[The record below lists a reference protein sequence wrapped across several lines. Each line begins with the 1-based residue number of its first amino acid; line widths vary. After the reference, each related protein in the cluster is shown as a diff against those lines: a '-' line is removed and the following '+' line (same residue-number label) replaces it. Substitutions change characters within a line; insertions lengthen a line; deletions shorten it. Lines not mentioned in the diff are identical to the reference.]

1 MRSAMQSEYAN
12 TPKGGGGS
20 RSTFNLSEAHKTTF
34 NANHLIPFYWD
45 YVYPGEVRKSTTNL
59 FVRMSNPLEFP
70 LMDNLYV
77 SVHWFDVSL
86 RILWD
91 NFRRFY
97 GERDPNPDSSIDYT
111 IPVLASSNADLTTGS
126 LFGQLCDY
134 LGLPHVASFAQSD
147 ASALPFRAY
156 NQIYNYWYRDQQI
169 QNSINQST
177 DDGPDAG
184 STDYALKLR
193 GKRFDYFTNTLPS
206 PQRGESMLIGGE
218 VETDASF
225 GTVITLAATTAGTDW
240 YGLDTAGAQAT
251 LDLAPV
257 GNESRKLYPN
267 TTINELRNAVSL
279 QQFFEKDNRHG
290 TRFGEQIWSH
300 WGTEFQDARYA
311 PVYLAGGR
319 SAINITPIL
328 NAAKPNTADTSNLGE
343 LGAIGAGAFSGA
355 SFTYAATE
363 PSILMGILSVD
374 GDMTYH
380 QGLKRQFSYRTRYDF
395 MYPEFQGIGD
405 QALLQKEL
413 YYTNTAA
420 DEDVF
425 GYSPR
430 YEECRI
436 GINKLSG
443 EFRPDNALSLDTWH
457 VAQDW
462 VGAPSLSPAWIESG
476 VPMGRVLQSTI
487 NNHFICDIF
496 TKMSSIKQLSMTGIP
511 GLTRL

>member
-97 GERDPNPDSSIDYT
+97 GERDPDPDSSIDYT

-134 LGLPHVASFAQSD
+134 LGLPHVASFDQSD

-169 QNSINQST
+169 QQSINQST

-184 STDYALKLR
+184 ITDYALKLR

-206 PQRGESMLIGGE
+206 PQRGESIQVPGSIT
-218 VETDASF
+218 TDA
-225 GTVITLAATTAGTDW
+225 TTGS
-240 YGLDTAGAQAT
+240 
-251 LDLAPV
+251 DLSIISSA
-257 GNESRKLYPN
+257 NSNALRKLDSNATFVDLSVSSGGAVELMYAN

-413 YYTNTAA
+413 YYTNTGA

-443 EFRPDNALSLDTWH
+443 EFRPDNALSLDVWH

-462 VGAPSLSPAWIESG
+462 VGPPSLSPAWIESS

-496 TKMSSIKQLSMTGIP
+496 TKMSSTKQLSMTGIP

>member
-1 MRSAMQSEYAN
+1 MQPEYAN
-12 TPKGGGGS
+12 TPKGGGGI
-20 RSTFNLSEAHKTTF
+20 RSTFNLSESHKTTF

-45 YVYPGEVRKSTTNL
+45 FVYPGEVRKSTTNL

-97 GERDPNPDSSIDYT
+97 GERDPDPDSSIDYT
-111 IPVLASSNADLTTGS
+111 IPVLGTGNADLTTGS
-126 LFGQLCDY
+126 AYGMLCDY
-134 LGLPHVASFAQSD
+134 LGLPHVASFDQAD

-169 QNSINQST
+169 QDSINQST

-184 STDYALKLR
+184 ITDYALKLR

-206 PQRGESMLIGGE
+206 PQRGDSIQVPGSVTTDATTSSDLTVWSTANTAWREMDSNAAVVDLSVSAGGE
-218 VETDASF
+218 AD
-225 GTVITLAATTAGTDW
+225 
-240 YGLDTAGAQAT
+240 Q
-251 LDLAPV
+251 
-257 GNESRKLYPN
+257 LYAN
-267 TTINELRNAVSL
+267 TTINQLRNAVAI
-279 QQFFEKDNRHG
+279 QQFVEKDNRNG

-363 PSILMGILSVD
+363 PSILMGIMSVD

-380 QGLKRQFSYRTRYDF
+380 QGMKRQFSYRTRYDF

-413 YYTNTAA
+413 YYTNTSA

-462 VGAPSLSPAWIESG
+462 VGPPSLSPAWIESG

-487 NNHFICDIF
+487 NNHFICDMY
-496 TKMSSIKQLSMTGIP
+496 TKMSSTKQLSMTGIP

>member
-1 MRSAMQSEYAN
+1 MRTSMRPEYGN
-12 TPKGGGGS
+12 TPRGGGGS
-20 RSTFNLSEAHKTTF
+20 RSTFNLSESHKTTF

-45 YVYPGEVRKSTTNL
+45 YVYPGEIRKSTTNL

-91 NFRRFY
+91 NFRKFY
-97 GERDPNPDSSIDYT
+97 GERDPDPDSSIDFT
-111 IPVLASSNADLTTGS
+111 IPELGVGNADLTTGS
-126 LFGQLCDY
+126 TFGMLCDY
-134 LGLPHVASFAQSD
+134 LGLPHVASFDQAD

-156 NQIYNYWYRDQQI
+156 NAIYDYWYRDQQI
-169 QNSINQST
+169 QDSVTTPT

-184 STDYALKLR
+184 ATDFNLLLR
-193 GKRFDYFTNTLPS
+193 GKRFDYFTNVLPA
-206 PQRGESMLIGGE
+206 PQRGDSMTIGGS
-218 VETDASF
+218 VATAPNSGFNVGVYSDAASEF
-225 GTVITLAATTAGTDW
+225 RLLDSDAANVDVSAGTSNAEA
-240 YGLDTAGAQAT
+240 Y
-251 LDLAPV
+251 
-257 GNESRKLYPN
+257 KLYPN
-267 TTINELRNAVSL
+267 TTIHELRNAVSL

-328 NAAKPNTADTSNLGE
+328 NAAKPNVLDTSNLGE

-363 PSILMGILSVD
+363 PSILMGIMSVD

-380 QGLKRQFSYRTRYDF
+380 QGLKRQFSYRTRFDF
-395 MYPEFQGIGD
+395 MYPEFEGIGD

-413 YYTNTAA
+413 FYTNTGA
-420 DEDVF
+420 DEGVF

-457 VAQDW
+457 VAQDF
-462 VGAPSLSPAWIESG
+462 VGAPALNTAFIKSA

-487 NNHFICDIF
+487 NNHFICDMF
-496 TKMSSIKQLSMTGIP
+496 TKMSSTKQLSMTGIP